1 MQWSGRNEI
10 SLRNNLIRNR
20 ILPETRRAA
29 RRVRRSRPS
38 SRRDAFGRDELRPSP
53 GLSRQPQTRREAEED
68 TLSALAHH
76 PPVKICMPVTSM
88 PASQD
93 LHSRNF
99 HAHLSLDAAINEVDS
114 PPCETRAAG
123 DTPPPPHTPI
133 KKHWGRQCHDS
144 CCFQRFLWF
153 FFRFHGI
160 FGILSGERRNGKPFG
175 HARQEPLT

>member
-53 GLSRQPQTRREAEED
+53 GLSRQPQARREAVED

-76 PPVKICMPVTSM
+76 LPF
-88 PASQD
+88 
-93 LHSRNF
+93 N
-99 HAHLSLDAAINEVDS
+99 LDSAV
-114 PPCETRAAG
+114 
-123 DTPPPPHTPI
+123 
-133 KKHWGRQCHDS
+133 
-144 CCFQRFLWF
+144 
-153 FFRFHGI
+153 
-160 FGILSGERRNGKPFG
+160 ERVLF
-175 HARQEPLT
+175 